1 MSSPW
6 KVKTLVEKGAPLFDF
21 RQMTQRAGIL
31 LGPHFILLSFFIT
44 LVEKG
49 APLFDFR
56 QMTRRAGILLGTHF
70 ILGEKF
76 ILVFILSGNFYFG
89 L

>member
-21 RQMTQRAGIL
+21 RR
-31 LGPHFILLSFFIT
+31 
-44 LVEKG
+44 
-49 APLFDFR
+49 
-56 QMTRRAGILLGTHF
+56 MTRRAGILLGTHF

-89 L
+89 P